1 MNEYHFDSD
10 NVLKSVI
17 RNPDDHS
24 RRYGIKTYHDLETC
38 IENRVGTICAVID
51 WQTKSFKIGGKL
63 AFRKTLAVARQSRGV
78 RGAVHQL
85 HGNLVGFEQ
94 RQYHSGR
101 APILHRIV
109 LNDQVPRAPPQ
120 PPRADRRRAPVP
132 PPHYALLRSE
142 TSRQRGLSSYASAWE
157 DTSFHS
163 LRNIYYVLSNCDS
176 SPWDTYIHSRS
187 HSPYMFPSFATW
199 LPSSSNCVVSGS
211 KHRESA
217 SIFDWLTRLINLAGP
232 ENLTAHSL
240 YTPPTAPSGA
250 CLPLLRPSLSLLS
263 SCGTPPMP
271 SSPAPSMLE
280 LNFDTEDVL
289 KSVVRN
295 VGDSSRR
302 YGIETYHDMETCVEN
317 RVGTICA
324 VIDWTRKSFKI
335 GGKIAEVSRLKR
347 KAGSFSSTRLWRWS
361 EGEEYTVRYSNS
373 TETWSITTAQN
384 ETVAELRSCIT
395 PLSGPVALPV
405 LRISSLVRSE
415 DERLFFLLLLL
426 YSETRRLD
434 REA

>member
-1 MNEYHFDSD
+1 MQMHEYHFDGD
-10 NVLKSVI
+10 NVLKLPRPRDVH
-17 RNPDDHS
+17 RKP
-24 RRYGIKTYHDLETC
+24 RRHDL
-38 IENRVGTICAVID
+38 RGD
-51 WQTKSFKIGGKL
+51 RLQTKSFKIGGK
-63 AFRKTLAVARQSRGV
+63 AGVREHDETQGWGVFQRKTLAVARQSRGV
-78 RGAVHQL
+78 RGAVQQL
-85 HGNLVGFEQ
+85 HGNVVGACGQ

-109 LNDQVPRAPPQ
+109 FNYQVPCGPPQ

-142 TSRQRGLSSYASAWE
+142 ASRQRGLNIHASALE

-211 KHRESA
+211 
-217 SIFDWLTRLINLAGP
+217 
-232 ENLTAHSL
+232 
-240 YTPPTAPSGA
+240 TP
-250 CLPLLRPSLSLLS
+250 LPQ
-263 SCGTPPMP
+263 
-271 SSPAPSMLE
+271 MLE

-302 YGIETYHDMETCVEN
+302 YGIETYHDMDVRREP
-317 RVGTICA
+317 RRDDMRRDRLGRA
-324 VIDWTRKSFKI
+324 SR
-335 GGKIAEVSRLKR
+335 SRLAARSQRSAAQAQGKFLQVR
-347 KAGSFSSTRLWRWS
+347 LREVLVPPASPLMLWSPRTRLWRWS

-373 TETWSITTAQN
+373 AETWSITTAQN

-415 DERLFFLLLLL
+415 DERLFFPAAAAIL
-426 YSETRRLD
+426 
-434 REA
+434 

>member
-1 MNEYHFDSD
+1 MMKRKGGAF
-10 NVLKSVI
+10 
-17 RNPDDHS
+17 S
-24 RRYGIKTYHDLETC
+24 RCVSGLCFRRQSAWVTE
-38 IENRVGTICAVID
+38 
-51 WQTKSFKIGGKL
+51 GGL
-63 AFRKTLAVARQSRGV
+63 DAQRKTLAVARQSRGV
-78 RGAVHQL
+78 RGAVQQL
-85 HGNLVGFEQ
+85 HGNVVGCEQ

-109 LNDQVPRAPPQ
+109 FNYQVPCGPPQ

-142 TSRQRGLSSYASAWE
+142 ASRQRGLNIHASALE

-211 KHRESA
+211 
-217 SIFDWLTRLINLAGP
+217 TGP

-373 TETWSITTAQN
+373 AETWSITTAQN